1 MLRHVQ
7 MICGGDL
14 EVLSF
19 VADTR
24 MWASQRILQEKLV
37 AQL

>member
-7 MICGGDL
+7 MTCGSDL

-24 MWASQRILQEKLV
+24 TWASQRILQEKLI